1 MDKSVAKDKKQK
13 DISIELLRIYAC
25 LLVIFAHIQI
35 GYMVG
40 DEINSAS
47 LIIKCLIGDNVP
59 IFLLILGFYMFNGVQ
74 GEDRIQKI
82 PGAFLRKLKGFL
94 IRIYIPTLIVTLIA
108 CFASDF
114 IYKRCTFGQLF
125 TQPNVNWEYL
135 KNYVILQE
143 PMDMVGQFWYIITY
157 IKILVFFPLLAF
169 LCVDQKGYNG
179 IRRVYIGMSFLSI
192 VFADI
197 EFLKETTLL
206 QLSDYVFDRHFLY
219 VLLGFE
225 LALFFRKCKW
235 SKKWQIVA
243 SAGVFLCGL
252 GLRYGLTMYSFD
264 LFGVASNDYFMVLE
278 CAPAYISS
286 AGSLMLFYSVF
297 RNCHNRI
304 VQFIGGITFYV
315 YMLHGMM
322 IRYFSDIG
330 EEIRVAADTG
340 ATNWQAVQYYMGY
353 GVVVFIL
360 SALFGILIKEAY
372 DGVCYLIGKGAS
384 KYKRIG

>member
-1 MDKSVAKDKKQK
+1 MAKDKKQK

-108 CFASDF
+108 CFASEF

-157 IKILVFFPLLAF
+157 IKILVFFPLLSF

-264 LFGVASNDYFMVLE
+264 LFGVASNDHFMVLE

-297 RNCHNRI
+297 RNRHNRI